1 MKKNEAKLYG
11 NIDQIQ
17 NNFIKLKFMRSKT
30 STQLKFNF
38 SRNSFSKN
46 KNKTAS
52 NFIIYKNS
60 QISDNNSKNITKKNE
75 EPLKKDINSIS
86 NQKLVLINF
95 VQCNPNFTRR
105 KSSQEIK
112 SRVCSSKTCDSKN
125 NSYNSYRCLNK
136 TQINERKADF
146 IKYKFLLEQNNYF
159 KPMFQKNDFGF
170 SSFHSKQINPCLRKN
185 NKKCIF
191 NINKIKKDFSEQNL
205 KVNSMKNGNENCYI
219 SSYKDLK
226 SIHNKKNIFRIK
238 NYTSIKIKKYITPN
252 ILKQSNESLFDCNDN
267 IRSKRNN
274 LIDKSKKIKNNNY
287 NHQKHKFYDEHNKSN
302 ENEKIIDDNYNE
314 YLKDISSSESNN
326 IKFEPNSLIKKSGKV
341 PNKRLKSLN
350 NKLPLNDK
358 SEINQYIKRLNK
370 YNYSNIIIKNNKK
383 LFELKKLNSNRKK
396 NMDDFSKSIS
406 KSIVIE
412 NSTSRKKK

>member
-11 NIDQIQ
+11 NIEQIQ

-30 STQLKFNF
+30 GTQLKFNI

-52 NFIIYKNS
+52 NFNIYKNS

-136 TQINERKADF
+136 TQIKERKADF

-159 KPMFQKNDFGF
+159 KSLFRKNDFGF
-170 SSFHSKQINPCLRKN
+170 STFYSKQINPCLRKN
-185 NKKCIF
+185 NKKYNF
-191 NINKIKKDFSEQNL
+191 NINKIKKDFSYQDL
-205 KVNSMKNGNENCYI
+205 KVNSLKNGNENCCI

-252 ILKQSNESLFDCNDN
+252 ILKQSNESLFDYNDN

-274 LIDKSKKIKNNNY
+274 LIDKTKKIKNNNY

-326 IKFEPNSLIKKSGKV
+326 IKFEPNILFKKSGKV
-341 PNKRLKSLN
+341 SNKRLKPLN